1 MRSYQGR
8 QLVRGDRDPFVGN
21 GIGRTTLSRMAALA
35 LGVLLLAA
43 GCHAGGSQPA
53 TNPGTSDPSA
63 TGGPELSAAWNSVLD
78 QIGPDGAVS
87 TDTALQAFALAFGP
101 MPGVNTPPGGA
112 GVIPDGS
119 FAVRWL
125 MGHWTQLTSAQ
136 RAAAVKLVPD
146 LAHLS
151 DGSGHAGVAPA
162 SGAPRLG
169 RVQTAALRLRG
180 PQQRS
185 DFFYQQYANQEAKDI
200 AAKVGHPLDL
210 PLTAHVGLTQDA
222 ISLAETVV
230 LDANN
235 DQLGTPAKCIITFSA
250 AGDKLLGDDLG
261 QTMAHEVWHC
271 FEGEYAGT
279 ARLTTQLPAWIVE
292 GESEWVGDALYPNA
306 VAVSAKFWNKYLS
319 KPDKPLVSRAYDA
332 VGFYSQL
339 QQSGVD
345 VWSSLLPALQAKG
358 DAAAFETL
366 DANTDAFL
374 DRWASGYSRDQQRGD
389 AWDIKGPAIT
399 KTIPKPVPLAVAD
412 GGSAPV
418 QAAAYANQL
427 YTVNSSSDILV
438 VGAVGHARISDGSGK
453 DYAVHADASFCHRS
467 NGCDCPNQTVVT
479 PAPLDLQG
487 TNIELALTGGP
498 SGASGAVSGMTLDD
512 FCTKKLTGT
521 WTGTWQD
528 HTPDNMAG
536 TFTLTWKQTG
546 NSVSGTIQ
554 VYGTGC
560 IQGGTVQ
567 GAVNGQ
573 TITFGAVQGRV
584 TISYTGTIGKG
595 FNDMSGS
602 YQVNESCS
610 NAAGAWSAHRTA

>member
-1 MRSYQGR
+1 MQSYQGR
-8 QLVRGDRDPFVGN
+8 QPVREDCNPLARN
-21 GIGRTTLSRMAALA
+21 GIGRTTLPRVAALA
-35 LGVLLLAA
+35 LGTVLFAA
-43 GCHAGGSQPA
+43 GCHAASSQSA
-53 TNPGTSDPSA
+53 TNPAASDPSA
-63 TGGPELSAAWNSVLD
+63 TGGPQLSAAWNSVLD

-101 MPGVNTPPGGA
+101 MPGVNTPPGEA

-151 DGSGHAGVAPA
+151 DGSGHAGTA
-162 SGAPRLG
+162 SAGGDPQAALIH
-169 RVQTAALRLRG
+169 TAALRLRA
-180 PQQRS
+180 PQRS
-185 DFFYQQYANQEAKDI
+185 DFFYEQYANQEAKDI

-210 PLTAHVGLTQDA
+210 PLTAHVGLTTDA
-222 ISLAETVV
+222 TSLAETVV

-235 DQLGTPAKCIITFSA
+235 DQQGAPAKCIITFSA
-250 AGDKLLGDDLG
+250 AGDKLLGDDLA

-271 FEGEYAGT
+271 FEGEYGGT
-279 ARLTTQLPAWIVE
+279 TRLTTQLPAWIVE
-292 GESEWVGDALYPNA
+292 GESEWVGDALYPKGL
-306 VAVSAKFWNKYLS
+306 AVSAKFWNKYLS
-319 KPDKPLVSRAYDA
+319 KPDKPLFSRAYDA

-345 VWSSLLPALQAKG
+345 VWSSLIPALQAK
-358 DAAAFETL
+358 DSATAFETL

-374 DRWASGYSRDQQRGD
+374 DRWASGYSRSPQRGA
-389 AWDIKGPAIT
+389 AWDIEGPAIT
-399 KTIPKPVPLAVAD
+399 PTVPTPVPLAVAD
-412 GGSAPV
+412 GGSAPL
-418 QAAAYANQL
+418 QAPAYADQL
-427 YTVNSSSDILV
+427 YALNASSDILV
-438 VGAVGHARISDGSGK
+438 VGAVGHVRVSDWNGN
-453 DYAVHADASFCHRS
+453 DYPVHGDASFCHRS
-467 NGCDCPNQTVVT
+467 DGCDCPNQTVVT
-479 PAPLDLQG
+479 PAPLDLRG
-487 TNIELALTGGP
+487 TNVELALTGGP

-521 WTGTWQD
+521 WMGTWQD
-528 HTPDNMAG
+528 HTPDNAAG
-536 TFTLTWKQTG
+536 TFTVTWKQTG

-554 VYGTGC
+554 VNGTGC

-567 GAVNGQ
+567 GTVNGQ

-584 TISYTGTIGKG
+584 TITYTGTIGKG

-610 NAAGAWSAHRTA
+610 NAAGSWSAQRK